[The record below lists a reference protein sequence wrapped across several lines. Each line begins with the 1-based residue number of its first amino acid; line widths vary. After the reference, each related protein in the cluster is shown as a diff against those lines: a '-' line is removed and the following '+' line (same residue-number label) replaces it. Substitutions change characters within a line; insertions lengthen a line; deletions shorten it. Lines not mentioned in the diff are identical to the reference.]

1 MQTASGCWSRDSR
14 RQRRIEWT
22 LGQPIALTDQGTGD
36 ELSGFAK
43 MWSLNKRFNEGGGG
57 NVDHIHL
64 MDKSIRKRS
73 SAALIVRRAASK
85 RSAIYEFQAQH
96 LCSLIRFMVQA
107 ALAHCEVESV
117 ADLAEEDWEAFTEL
131 PEYELFTLGAY
142 ACGFVCS
149 DLRPDVDLNAV
160 ARRPSEELC
169 GMSLP
174 QIRHYVHTLLRAE
187 RGTDGYGSFI
197 YEALRAGVLE
207 ALCERLQSGSDL
219 YESL

>member
-1 MQTASGCWSRDSR
+1 V
-14 RQRRIEWT
+14 
-22 LGQPIALTDQGTGD
+22 DQIRSLD
-36 ELSGFAK
+36 E
-43 MWSLNKRFNEGGGG
+43 
-57 NVDHIHL
+57 
-64 MDKSIRKRS
+64 SIRKRS

-96 LCSLIRFMVQA
+96 LCSLIRFMAQA
-107 ALAHCEVESV
+107 ALAHFEVESE
-117 ADLAEEDWEAFTEL
+117 ADLAEEDWEAFTKF
-131 PEYELFTLGAY
+131 PEYELFVHGAY

-149 DLRPDVDLNAV
+149 DLRPNVDLSAV
-160 ARRPSEELC
+160 ARRPGEALR

-174 QIRHYVHTLLRAE
+174 EIRHYVHTLLRAE

-197 YEALRAGVLE
+197 YKALRAGVLE